1 MTYSAKQISN
11 GNPIKTTI
19 FGSLTRIKLRSL
31 ANGLAKYSLVEY
43 PKLYHHILIMLS
55 LFYEAIISKPPTI
68 LLQHFPDIVQIHSN
82 QSVLIYLISLPIDSN
97 GWTNIARFNLSEHT
111 HVTLQSVFS
120 HNL

>member
-19 FGSLTRIKLRSL
+19 FGSLTHIKLRSL

-55 LFYEAIISKPPTI
+55 LFYEAIIIKPPTCTSRRVLRYI
-68 LLQHFPDIVQIHSN
+68 CQIVYDLSLDI
-82 QSVLIYLISLPIDSN
+82 
-97 GWTNIARFNLSEHT
+97 ALSINRIEHYRRIMN
-111 HVTLQSVFS
+111 HE
-120 HNL
+120 HNT